1 MATKNEARQLLGDV
15 APEKCFWTCDGRV
28 FKNMEELAN
37 GLQAMSDETFKC
49 HANSEKND
57 FSVWVNEVIGDS
69 KLGNEL
75 ISSKTRD
82 SAARKAMVRVDIL
95 KKKAA

>member
-1 MATKNEARQLLGDV
+1 MVTKNEAKQFLGDV

-28 FKNMEELAN
+28 FKNIEEFAN
-37 GLQAMSDETFKC
+37 GLQAMSDDTFRY
-49 HANSEKND
+49 HANNDKND
-57 FSVWVNEVIGDS
+57 FGTWVNEVLGDS

-75 ISSKTRD
+75 LSSKTRD
-82 SAARKAMVRVDIL
+82 SAARKAMARVDAL